1 MRRHSDPV
9 RGNCD
14 LRPKEVTRVRPK
26 IAILLAALASAVV
39 SAGITPGAA
48 ASTAPVYYVA
58 LGDSLATGAQ
68 PARSGVFA
76 GLRAANGTNRGYA
89 DVLHDLMRDELGS
102 LQLRNFGCGGE
113 TTESLIAGGN
123 PTCGYVRSS
132 QLAEAIAFLEEH
144 DSEIAFVT
152 IDIGGND
159 LLAGG
164 GVPAIAQNLPVI
176 LDALQDA
183 LGPDVPIVG
192 MNYYDPFVVPVW
204 FQTQSLA
211 ALQAE
216 AASIAAFNDFLEG
229 IYQAHGIPIADVQS
243 AFAVTDHTIQPSGL
257 PLSVQNACQWTWMC
271 AVGDIH
277 PNDPGYRVIAQAFAA
292 EL

>member
-1 MRRHSDPV
+1 M
-9 RGNCD
+9 
-14 LRPKEVTRVRPK
+14 
-26 IAILLAALASAVV
+26 
-39 SAGITPGAA
+39 
-48 ASTAPVYYVA
+48 
-58 LGDSLATGAQ
+58 
-68 PARSGVFA
+68 FA

-89 DVLHDLMRDELGS
+89 DVLYDLMRYELGN

-123 PTCGYVRSS
+123 PTCGYARSS

-144 DSEIAFVT
+144 EGEIAFVT

-164 GVPAIAQNLPVI
+164 GLPAIAQNLPVI
-176 LDALQDA
+176 LDALRDA
-183 LGPDVPIVG
+183 VGQGVPIVG
-192 MNYYDPFVVPVW
+192 MSYYDPFVVPVW

-229 IYQAHGIPIADVQS
+229 LYQAHGIQVADVEE
-243 AFAVTDHTIQPSGL
+243 AFAVTDQTIQPSGL
-257 PLSVQNACQWTWMC
+257 PLSVQNACEWTWMC

-277 PNDPGYRVIAQAFAA
+277 PNDAGYRVIAQAFVA
-292 EL
+292 ELAP